1 MTKARVS
8 RFFVIA
14 LIALIE
20 RIGIKRFS
28 PNFRDAFSVLNP
40 SDEPPMSSS
49 IDKSAPKV
57 LSVQAIVFAE
67 IIWAVLALLF
77 FLLFSVPDPGQ
88 GRPDWYSYGTSVFEI
103 VAFLSAGILC
113 FRNWGSPQIVSGR
126 KVWLFI
132 GLGMLCYGI
141 GGILFTF
148 WETFLGREAD
158 VSPGDFFYIPTYLF
172 LCWGMIMAF
181 SERRLNLDWMQ
192 WVAVGAIAALSIA
205 FATWLTISP
214 GSEKAANLLM
224 PPAIAQTAPIAPP
237 TTSPIAS
244 PKASPKAS
252 PTTPAKQPTQTVPL
266 KASPLP
272 QPSIPVQASPASKAA
287 EPEKETAPEWVVTIE
302 TTLAPLKQYLDY
314 FYVLAD
320 CFILII
326 ATTLLLAFWG
336 GRFSQSWRMLAAA
349 AFSLYIADMW
359 FKYAT
364 TRLENYQSGG
374 LLEIFWV
381 FSGVLFGIGAAL
393 EYDLSRSRRSGR
405 RRA

>member
-1 MTKARVS
+1 
-8 RFFVIA
+8 
-14 LIALIE
+14 
-20 RIGIKRFS
+20 
-28 PNFRDAFSVLNP
+28 
-40 SDEPPMSSS
+40 MSSS
-49 IDKSAPKV
+49 IPKSAPKTT
-57 LSVQAIVFAE
+57 SVQAIVFSE

-103 VAFLSAGILC
+103 VAFLSASFLC
-113 FRNWGSPQIVSGR
+113 FRNWRSPQIVSGR

-132 GLGMLCYGI
+132 GLGMLCYSI

-181 SERRLNLDWMQ
+181 SERRLNLDLVQ
-192 WVAVGAIAALSIA
+192 WVLVGAIAALSIA
-205 FATWLTISP
+205 FATWLTVSP
-214 GSEKAANLLM
+214 TGEKAANLLM
-224 PPAIAQTAPIAPP
+224 PPAIAQTAP
-237 TTSPIAS
+237 TTSPKGS
-244 PKASPKAS
+244 PKAAPGL
-252 PTTPAKQPTQTVPL
+252 AKPPQTAPL

-272 QPSIPVQASPASKAA
+272 QPPSPVQSTPTAKPEPKAV
-287 EPEKETAPEWVVTIE
+287 ETDNAPEWVLTIE

-349 AFSLYIADMW
+349 AFCLYIADMW

-364 TRLENYQSGG
+364 SRLEDYQSGG
-374 LLEIFWV
+374 LLELFWV

-393 EYDLSRSRRSGR
+393 EYDLSKSRRSGR